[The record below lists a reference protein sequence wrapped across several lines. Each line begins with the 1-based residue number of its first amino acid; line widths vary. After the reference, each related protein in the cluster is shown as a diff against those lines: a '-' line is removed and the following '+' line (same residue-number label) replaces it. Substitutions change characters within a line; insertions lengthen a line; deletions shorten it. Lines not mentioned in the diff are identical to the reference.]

1 MIYLAQNVLTYF
13 IFFFRRETLSV
24 LVGGLRMAICAVWRV
39 NSASSQAHWCQAL
52 QVWAMRTKFLTLWSL
67 GSTYEEASNVKKSKS
82 LKSNP
87 ILVPRNLCK
96 AVDISHV
103 QNKNLNYSKFVS
115 SLYFR
120 SSDAGKSQSIFLMR
134 HRRVPPDLFSFF
146 SIKNKNWFFFFIIF
160 VSMSLPLTKFQSC
173 FH

>member
-1 MIYLAQNVLTYF
+1 MYK
-13 IFFFRRETLSV
+13 
-24 LVGGLRMAICAVWRV
+24 
-39 NSASSQAHWCQAL
+39 
-52 QVWAMRTKFLTLWSL
+52 TKT
-67 GSTYEEASNVKKSKS
+67 
-82 LKSNP
+82 
-87 ILVPRNLCK
+87 
-96 AVDISHV
+96 
-103 QNKNLNYSKFVS
+103 NLNYSKFVS

-173 FH
+173 FLHWPNMPKIAQCCPRRSKLTQPNKPNFRVNFWLADPINLLISVNFRLVFGVILGLIRLHWVIWAIFDLLSAKNSALKCAQNNSTHLKFLKWF